1 MPGTPLII
9 IIMDWIINIEGYL
22 QRLMIITGSKTVISN
37 GRPVVTI
44 LTIAIK
50 SGG

>member
-1 MPGTPLII
+1 MPGKPLII
-9 IIMDWIINIEGYL
+9 IIMDSIINIEGYL
-22 QRLMIITGSKTVISN
+22 QRIITGSKTVISN